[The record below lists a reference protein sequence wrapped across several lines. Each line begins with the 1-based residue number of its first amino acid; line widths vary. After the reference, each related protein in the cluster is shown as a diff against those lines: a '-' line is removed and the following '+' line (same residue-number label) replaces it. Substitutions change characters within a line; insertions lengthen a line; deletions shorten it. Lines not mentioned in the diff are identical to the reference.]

1 MRRNSDTS
9 VMDDKEQRRKA
20 REARA
25 KEGKSRDA
33 TKKSKKP
40 NPQMDLIDK
49 LDVTS
54 IYGTGSEFTMR
65 LLPRKVLTK
74 SVFHHDGPFD
84 ACNPHRNR
92 KGTKVAPMHAF
103 PEGSANNTMG
113 GSGPV
118 NKSLDIDKFHGRVPD
133 GFNDFNSAN
142 AQMTTAAPP
151 PQDTTRLARPGR
163 QDRRPSAEPVILLDG
178 RQKTEMV
185 HGEQSAGLGTSTFLE
200 GAPVPASRLAL
211 QRAVSQQDNAGAAGG
226 LTRKKSLAQRI
237 RGISRP
243 RGQGFGDAGRVLS
256 PDARYAYA
264 DDGRSA
270 LTPPVPTLDAQS
282 AGGRGKMVEVNPF
295 FNEQAIGQARSTN
308 EGTTIEMPEKAAGR
322 HRGISSPQPLYR
334 TKTNDSTGGNDGG
347 DGKPPSSGGLLS
359 RVKSMR
365 GPRRPTRERRES

>member
-1 MRRNSDTS
+1 
-9 VMDDKEQRRKA
+9 
-20 REARA
+20 
-25 KEGKSRDA
+25 
-33 TKKSKKP
+33 
-40 NPQMDLIDK
+40 
-49 LDVTS
+49 
-54 IYGTGSEFTMR
+54 
-65 LLPRKVLTK
+65 
-74 SVFHHDGPFD
+74 
-84 ACNPHRNR
+84 
-92 KGTKVAPMHAF
+92 MHAF

-118 NKSLDIDKFHGRVPD
+118 NKALDIDKFHGRVPD

-142 AQMTTAAPP
+142 APMMAAAAP
-151 PQDTTRLARPGR
+151 PQDTIRLARPGR

-178 RQKTEMV
+178 RQKVEMV

-211 QRAVSQQDNAGAAGG
+211 QRAVSQQDNAGAGAGG
-226 LTRKKSLAQRI
+226 GLARKKSLAQRI

-270 LTPPVPTLDAQS
+270 LTPPVPALDAQS
-282 AGGRGKMVEVNPF
+282 AGGRGKMVEINPF
-295 FNEQAIGQARSTN
+295 FHEEAIGQAKTTN
-308 EGTTIEMPEKAAGR
+308 EGFTIEMPEKAAGR

-334 TKTNDSTGGNDGG
+334 TKTNDSTGGNDGA
-347 DGKPPSSGGLLS
+347 DGKPASSGGLLS

-365 GPRRPTRERRES
+365 GGRRPTRERRDT